1 VTDPTNLNALADRL
15 EAGDPLADVLA
26 DWGAYAS
33 DYFKDKWGLSD
44 DVARLRQMDE
54 DRSAA
59 ARILR
64 AVAAAPGPLREW
76 ARRVRYLETENA
88 DLRARLHD
96 TRVALAETHAV
107 CREQAAEIARL
118 QAVERSA
125 FIADL

>member
-1 VTDPTNLNALADRL
+1 VTDLNALADRL
-15 EAGDPLADVLA
+15 DMYAG
-26 DWGAYAS
+26 W
-33 DYFKDKWGLSD
+33 
-44 DVARLRQMDE
+44 
-54 DRSAA
+54 SAGRTAINDQRTA

-96 TRVALAETHAV
+96 TRVALAETHSV